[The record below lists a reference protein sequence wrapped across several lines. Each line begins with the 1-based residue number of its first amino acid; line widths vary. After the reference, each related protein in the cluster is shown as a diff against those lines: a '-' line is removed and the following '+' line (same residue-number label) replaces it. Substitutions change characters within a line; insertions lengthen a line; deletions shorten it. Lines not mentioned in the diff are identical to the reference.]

1 MNCLKALWGDC
12 CKACDLKLRLRKQI
26 LDCKSRLKG
35 QFGAARAADCSSI
48 SKSKGYR
55 CGTGDSPQA
64 YTLTKKNLTDLPLG
78 TNVKS
83 STWNSNTCFTEAPP
97 DCILFKNCSSPQH
110 HFSLSQLTI
119 STSARFS
126 KQRILFCSGLCSM
139 PIVVISQRLPA
150 VWQPTSLMCICHML
164 IFLFISLLPGRN
176 LYRWK

>member
-1 MNCLKALWGDC
+1 MNCLKALRGDC

-35 QFGAARAADCSSI
+35 QPGAAWAADCSSI
-48 SKSKGYR
+48 SESKGYC

-64 YTLTKKNLTDLPLG
+64 YPLTKKNLTDLPLG

-83 STWNSNTCFTEAPP
+83 STWNPNTCFTETSP

-110 HFSLSQLTI
+110 HFSLWHLMI
-119 STSARFS
+119 STSAQFS
-126 KQRILFCSGLCSM
+126 KEHVLFCSGLYSM
-139 PIVVISQRLPA
+139 PTLVISQHLPA
-150 VWQPTSLMCICHML
+150 AWQPTSLTCLCHML
-164 IFLFISLLPGRN
+164 MSLLLRGRN